1 MAFPLATVLSAAPG
15 IISAAA
21 DIIKLIRNRK
31 PVQASQQA
39 SDIPASDPRIEELAN
54 LIEKQAVVIEELA
67 RNNSNLALA
76 VRNNRVLSL
85 VAAGIAVLA
94 SGLAIWL

>member
-1 MAFPLATVLSAAPG
+1 MAFPLATVLTAAPG

-21 DIIKLIRNRK
+21 DIIKLIRHREEDNE
-31 PVQASQQA
+31 PDQS
-39 SDIPASDPRIEELAN
+39 SDDRMEGLVA

-76 VRNNRVLSL
+76 VRNNRILSML
-85 VAAGIAVLA
+85 SMGIAVSAL
-94 SGLAIWL
+94 GLAIWI

>member
-1 MAFPLATVLSAAPG
+1 MAFPLATVLAAAPG

-21 DIIKLIRNRK
+21 DIIKLVRHK
-31 PVQASQQA
+31 KQGDEPEQS
-39 SDIPASDPRIEELAN
+39 SDDRVEALVA

-76 VRNNRVLSL
+76 VQNNRRLSM
-85 VAAGIAVLA
+85 ASMGIAVLA
-94 SGLAIWL
+94 IGLAIWI